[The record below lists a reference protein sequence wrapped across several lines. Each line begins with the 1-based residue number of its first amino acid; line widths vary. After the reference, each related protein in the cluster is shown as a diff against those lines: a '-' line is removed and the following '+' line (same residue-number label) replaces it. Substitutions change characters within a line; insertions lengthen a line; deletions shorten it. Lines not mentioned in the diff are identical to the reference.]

1 MTEEKVLSYNDID
14 LIQVIADNGRVNFK
28 VKHKLRTFVDPYI
41 MILPTNK
48 EKTYKFEVNIPSATI
63 SSFQSL
69 NIFKEDVAYI
79 MHFIKV
85 CSAWFLDNGY
95 ILEK

>member
-1 MTEEKVLSYNDID
+1 MTEEKVLSFNDID
-14 LIQVIADNGRVNFK
+14 LIRIIADNGRVNFR
-28 VKHKLRTFVDPYI
+28 VKHKLRTFIEPYI
-41 MILPTNK
+41 MISPTDT
-48 EKTYKFEVNIPSATI
+48 EKTYKFEVHIPSATI

-79 MHFIKV
+79 MNFLNY

-95 ILEK
+95 ILE